1 MYKIIKNWL
10 PIMVIIVATI
20 LTGCKKEKIPVITTT
35 EVSDISPT
43 TATSGGNITDEGS
56 SRVLNRGVCWS
67 TGLTPTIADKK
78 TTDGTGPGS
87 FSSNITG
94 LNEATVY
101 YVRAYA
107 TNTVGTGYGIT
118 LSFTTSGQSPTAT
131 VAPATNIDLMSATL
145 NGSVNANYFSAVVTF
160 EYGITTSY
168 DSTVTAAKSPVEG
181 NADTHVSADISGLTA
196 GTIYHYRI
204 KAVNSLGTTYSDD
217 ITFTAIPTD
226 IDGNVYKTVTIGTQ
240 LWMTENLRT
249 TKYRN
254 GDLIGTTTPA
264 SLDISGESMSKYQ
277 WAYNGNES
285 NVAVY
290 GRLYTWYAVTDSRNI
305 CPTGWHVP
313 SDADWT
319 TLLDYLTENGYG
331 YGGSGNQ
338 IAKSMAATSGWTT
351 DATAGNAGNDLTSNN
366 SSGFTALPSGDR
378 YSDGAFFGLSTEC
391 YWWSIKEFDA
401 SDAWGYYMYNFYGG
415 VFRNHGTK
423 QFGISV
429 RCLHD

>member
-1 MYKIIKNWL
+1 MKNYL
-10 PIMVIIVATI
+10 PIMVIIAVII
-20 LTGCKKEKIPVITTT
+20 LTGCKKETIPVVTTT
-35 EVSDISPT
+35 EVSVITANS
-43 TATSGGNITDEGS
+43 ATSGGNITDVGS
-56 SRVLNRGVCWS
+56 SGVVTRGVCWS
-67 TGLTPTIADKK
+67 TGVTPTIADKK
-78 TTDGTGPGS
+78 TTDGAGPGS
-87 FSSNITG
+87 FSSSITG

-118 LSFTTSGQSPTAT
+118 LSFTTLGQSPTAT
-131 VAPATNIDLMSATL
+131 VSPATNIDLTSATL
-145 NGSVNANYFSAVVTF
+145 NGSVNANFFSTVVTF

-168 DSTVTAAKSPVEG
+168 DSTVTASQSPVEG
-181 NADTHVSADISGLTA
+181 NADTHVSADISGLTT

-217 ITFTAIPTD
+217 ITFTANPTD
-226 IDGNVYKTVTIGTQ
+226 IDGNVYQTVSIGIQ
-240 LWMTENLRT
+240 VWMTENLKT

-264 SLDISGESMSKYQ
+264 SLDISGESMSRYQ

-285 NVAVY
+285 NVATY
-290 GRLYTWYAVTDSRNI
+290 GRLYTWYAVTDSRNV
-305 CPTGWHVP
+305 CPKGWHVP

-319 TLLDYLTENGYG
+319 TLLDYLTDNGYG

-338 IAKSMAATSGWTT
+338 VAKSMAATLGWMT
-351 DATAGNAGNDLTSNN
+351 DGTAGNAGNDLTSNN

-378 YSDGAFFGLSTEC
+378 FSDGSFFGIGSEC
-391 YWWSIKEFDA
+391 YWWSATEYD
-401 SDAWGYYMYNFYGG
+401 SNDAWGYYMYNFYNG